1 MATKDGNRWR
11 TAVLISAPG
20 EPRKYKSFYGA
31 TAKEADYL
39 AMRYKMEG
47 KKTEAEK
54 RASMTLGEAVEAYI
68 ELRTPTLSPS
78 TIQGYEVAKRNYIS
92 KELAGKLVK
101 DIDYVTLQR
110 EANRISENHSVKTAK
125 NAIGLVCAVLRV
137 YNPDFVTRQI
147 SYPKT
152 IKKQYTTPDAE
163 TLVRTFKAIE
173 GTVCELPV
181 LLSAWLSLRMSE
193 ILGLKWT
200 DIRDG
205 YIDINTA
212 IVTGNYGPV
221 EKTTKTEGSTR
232 KIPLPQFLRDRLLAL
247 PRKGDHIFEGL
258 SSSSIAK
265 SFHRCLNKNDI
276 PHYRFHDLRHANAS
290 IMLMLG
296 VPDKYAMER
305 GGWSSPSVMKS
316 VYQQTFSSEQ
326 IAIAERIDNY
336 FLALIQRAVQRME
349 PQNPIK

>member
-11 TAVLISAPG
+11 TAVLISVPG

-39 AMRYKMEG
+39 AMHYKMEG

-54 RASMTLGEAVEAYI
+54 RAAMTLGEAVEAYI

-78 TIQGYEVAKRNYIS
+78 TIKGYEAVQKNYIS
-92 KELAGKLVK
+92 KTLSDKAISN
-101 DIDYVTLQR
+101 IDYLTLQR
-110 EANRISENHSVKTAK
+110 EANSISERHSVKTAK
-125 NAIGLVCAVLRV
+125 NTIGLVCAALRV
-137 YNPDFVTRQI
+137 FNPDFAIREI

-152 IKKQYTTPDAE
+152 IKKTYATPDAD
-163 TLVRTFKAIE
+163 TLVKTFKAVE
-173 GTVCELPV
+173 GSPCELPV

-200 DIRDG
+200 DIKDD

-212 IVTGNYGPV
+212 IVSGNLGPV
-221 EKTTKTEGSTR
+221 EKTTKTEGSAR

-247 PRKGDHIFEGL
+247 PKNGKHVFEGMTANAI
-258 SSSSIAK
+258 SK
-265 SFHRCLNKNDI
+265 RFRKCLERNEI

-305 GGWSSPSVMKS
+305 GGWSSPTVMKG
-316 VYQQTFSSEQ
+316 VYQQTFTSEQ
-326 IAIAERIDNY
+326 KAIAERIDS
-336 FLALIQRAVQRME
+336 FFMGLMQRTVQRMDAKT
-349 PQNPIK
+349 PVI

>member
-78 TIQGYEVAKRNYIS
+78 TIQGYEVAKRNYIG
-92 KELAGKLVK
+92 KELAGKLIK
-101 DIDYVTLQR
+101 NIDYVTLQR

-125 NAIGLVCAVLRV
+125 NTIGLVCAVLRV

-152 IKKQYTTPDAE
+152 VKKEYTTPDAE

-212 IVTGNYGPV
+212 IVMGNYGPV

-232 KIPLPQFLRDRLLAL
+232 KIPLPQFLKDRMLAL

-265 SFHRCLNKNDI
+265 SFHRALNKHDI

-336 FLALIQRAVQRME
+336 FLDLMQRSMQRM
-349 PQNPIK
+349 NP